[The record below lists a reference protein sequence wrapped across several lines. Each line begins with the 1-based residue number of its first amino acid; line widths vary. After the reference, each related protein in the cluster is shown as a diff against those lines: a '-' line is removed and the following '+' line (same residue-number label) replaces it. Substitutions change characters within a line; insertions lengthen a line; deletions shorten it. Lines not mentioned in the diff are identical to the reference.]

1 MISSFFNS
9 LIFFYKNLNKNQKYF
24 ILWAIK
30 ASIVLIFLLIIFSIY
45 FKNTKKNYSILFE
58 NLNSQDSALI
68 VQYLEKKHIP
78 YEIIDKN
85 IIKVPSK
92 MLQKLRLDIAAQG
105 LPKSSTVSFEFD
117 RNLLNISDD
126 FGKKVRYLQ
135 IIEKKLEEVVESIK
149 AVESAN
155 VNIALEKGV
164 VPTASVLIKLKEN
177 MILTPKQI
185 RGIKNLVAAAVP
197 KLTPKN
203 VKIIDQYGNPL
214 GESDELTKSNE
225 LLKTQIIYQKRLEK
239 MLEDK
244 IVSILA
250 PVVGGNDKVVAK
262 VNVDLD
268 FSQVKMKSIIYDP
281 DNVVKNEKIVEESR
295 ISKNPN
301 PEINNKSVKKIKTP
315 NTFDKYNKSET
326 TTNYKVS
333 TIIKNIKK
341 PLAKINRITAAVV
354 VDGHYK
360 KNKNGRIIFIPL
372 SKIEI
377 VNIENLVKN
386 AIGFDP
392 KRGDSVSVSS
402 FPFHNYHYQ
411 NSKLLL
417 KKSTSIIDWSRILN
431 FLIIFI
437 IGFIFLLII
446 IFRNKILKINKQ
458 SSIKKEINI
467 NQNEIDTTYDKI
479 KKSKEEPPKNSL
491 NKNDKELEY
500 EVWLKKVKEMV
511 EDNPEQI
518 AKLLEDL
525 LEEEKKGL

>member
-1 MISSFFNS
+1 
-9 LIFFYKNLNKNQKYF
+9 
-24 ILWAIK
+24 
-30 ASIVLIFLLIIFSIY
+30 
-45 FKNTKKNYSILFE
+45 
-58 NLNSQDSALI
+58 
-68 VQYLEKKHIP
+68 
-78 YEIIDKN
+78 
-85 IIKVPSK
+85 
-92 MLQKLRLDIAAQG
+92 
-105 LPKSSTVSFEFD
+105 
-117 RNLLNISDD
+117 
-126 FGKKVRYLQ
+126 
-135 IIEKKLEEVVESIK
+135 
-149 AVESAN
+149 
-155 VNIALEKGV
+155 
-164 VPTASVLIKLKEN
+164 
-177 MILTPKQI
+177 
-185 RGIKNLVAAAVP
+185 
-197 KLTPKN
+197 
-203 VKIIDQYGNPL
+203 
-214 GESDELTKSNE
+214 
-225 LLKTQIIYQKRLEK
+225 
-239 MLEDK
+239 
-244 IVSILA
+244 
-250 PVVGGNDKVVAK
+250 VGGNDKVVAK

-467 NQNEIDTTYDKI
+467 NQNEIDTSYDKI
-479 KKSKEEPPKNSL
+479 KKSKEREEPPKNSL